1 MSLYTVEDELAAR
14 AVVDHHAQLTETL
27 RDRSSRLIAAVEHDD
42 VPEIWIRRDELLN
55 WLRGDLLPHAA
66 AEEAT
71 LYRAAAAQTRG
82 ELLIDGMLDEHRL
95 ITSLVV
101 ELESATSPT
110 AAAVAARALVAVLAT
125 HLKKENDLVVP
136 LVLRAEN
143 TSLSEVLGGM
153 HELVGGYPGNGG
165 GDAIESSGRSASR
178 EPSVI
183 TVDN

>member
-1 MSLYTVEDELAAR
+1 VSPYSLEDEQAAR
-14 AVVDHHAQLTETL
+14 AVVDHHTLLTATL
-27 RDRSSRLIAAVEHDD
+27 RERSQRLIAAVEHDD
-42 VPEIWIRRDELLN
+42 VPEIWVRRDELLN

-71 LYRAAAAQTRG
+71 LYRAAAAQIRG
-82 ELLIDGMLDEHRL
+82 ELLVAGMIDEHRV

-110 AAAVAARALVAVLAT
+110 AAAAAARALVAVLAT

-143 TSLSEVLGGM
+143 TSLAAVLGGM
-153 HELVGGYPGNGG
+153 HELVGGYPGNGRNG
-165 GDAIESSGRSASR
+165 ASSGGQRR
-178 EPSVI
+178 
-183 TVDN
+183 